1 MGTDAAD
8 FWDNQQTEEGFD
20 SFLDSP
26 DLFDEEDEQS
36 KNTKEDEAPRFQLDL
51 KTLCTKYLKI
61 RGGGDID
68 EDNSAIIETS
78 LYQYMIDNYEK
89 VMYWLTKLSNSLTCQ
104 QKFSNLDSNT
114 YMEKEDLI
122 QETYARVLKTFYDNE
137 QRLNVCSNCTHQC
150 SEFLN
155 QTKRTNT
162 EKFTKKYGC
171 RPYMRYRYT
180 EKLLH
185 NYMNRSLKQN
195 IDIKLKKITN
205 SDGKRVLL
213 RTSESIGNGEDAC
226 ELGTLLS
233 DALSSNEEELR
244 DLIKLFLSKKI
255 IFTSKIANFE
265 LEPDLWSEYKEKEIV
280 NDEYDEWKEE
290 NKKERRKIYRKYGIP
305 IPQELEAIPKVTNSA
320 EEQLLKDKFDL
331 ICPDYEPEPNCA
343 LEDVLPDDVL
353 MDYLVSQGN
362 DPEEVD
368 NAYMES
374 NIEFLEN
381 LPSYK
386 EISEWK
392 KEDPET
398 YNLYGNYLKGW
409 DYEDIMH
416 MTYDP
421 KKTEIKIVDPDYQV
435 VPLPLCA
442 YAEITISD
450 FLNLCLDLKEGQN
463 FMDQIFSH
471 SSKVIS
477 FKEFWI
483 DWENMEYN
491 VAENFEFQLPK
502 NQRNKLFKLEKFARR
517 MLGKNIDP
525 EVSEVVRS
533 FTENTESIL
542 DKFKPA
548 FIKRVKQV
556 VEEEIEKTE
565 FKKYISTKKIV
576 MKVPRRKRWTYA
588 EKKAKAEAEVSRILS
603 DRKRLLDIKTV
614 DVNASEQD
622 TSLLNLSSQEELF
635 KSILNDLP
643 TQETV
648 YKAEEVKILC
658 TSQSDNLKNVLSA

>member
-1 MGTDAAD
+1 MGTDTAD

-26 DLFDEEDEQS
+26 DLFDEEEEQP

-68 EDNSAIIETS
+68 EDDSAIIETS

-137 QRLNVCSNCTHQC
+137 QRLKICSNCTHQC

-171 RPYMRYRYT
+171 RPYMHYRYT

-185 NYMNRSLKQN
+185 NYMNRSFKQN

-213 RTSESIGNGEDAC
+213 RTSESVGNGEDAC

-233 DALSSNEEELR
+233 DALSSNEEELQ
-244 DLIKLFLSKKI
+244 DLIKHFLSKKI
-255 IFTSKIANFE
+255 IFTNKLANFE
-265 LEPDLWSEYKEKEIV
+265 LEPDLWSEYRKQVAGDIRYETEKEK
-280 NDEYDEWKEE
+280 
-290 NKKERRKIYRKYGIP
+290 RRELYKNYGISVPPSLEPTP
-305 IPQELEAIPKVTNSA
+305 IPLNAV
-320 EEQLLKDKFDL
+320 EEKLLKDKFDL
-331 ICPDYEPEPNCA
+331 ICPDYTPEPNCA

-353 MDYLVSQGN
+353 MDYLVSQGD

-374 NIEFLEN
+374 NIEFLES

-386 EISEWK
+386 EVSEWK

-398 YNLYGNYLKGW
+398 YDLYDNYLKGW

-421 KKTEIKIVDPDYQV
+421 KKTEIKVVDPDYRV

-442 YAEITISD
+442 YAEITIFD

-471 SSKVIS
+471 SNKVIS

-542 DKFKPA
+542 DKFSPA
-548 FIKRVKQV
+548 FLKRVKQIL
-556 VEEEIEKTE
+556 EEELEKTE

-603 DRKRLLDIKTV
+603 ERKRLLDIKTV
-614 DVNASEQD
+614 DVNASEED
-622 TSLLNLSSQEELF
+622 TSLMNLSSQEELF
-635 KSILNDLP
+635 KSIFDRLP

-648 YKAEEVKILC
+648 YKTEEVKILC

>member
-1 MGTDAAD
+1 MGTDTAD

-26 DLFDEEDEQS
+26 DLFDEEEEQP

-61 RGGGDID
+61 RGSGDID
-68 EDNSAIIETS
+68 EDDSAIIETS

-137 QRLNVCSNCTHQC
+137 QRLKVCSNCTHQC
-150 SEFLN
+150 PEFLN

-213 RTSESIGNGEDAC
+213 RTSESVGNGEDAC

-233 DALSSNEEELR
+233 DALSSNEEELQ
-244 DLIKLFLSKKI
+244 DLIKHFLSKKI
-255 IFTSKIANFE
+255 IFTNKLANFE

-280 NDEYDEWKEE
+280 NDEYDAWKEE
-290 NKKERRKIYRKYGIP
+290 NKKERRKIYRRYGIQ
-305 IPQELEAIPKVTNSA
+305 IPQELEPIPEVTNTA

-331 ICPDYEPEPNCA
+331 ICPDYTPEPNCA

-374 NIEFLEN
+374 NIEFLES

-386 EISEWK
+386 EVSEWK

-398 YNLYGNYLKGW
+398 YDLYGNYLKGW

-421 KKTEIKIVDPDYQV
+421 KKTEIKVVDPDYRV

-442 YAEITISD
+442 YAEITIFD

-542 DKFKPA
+542 DKFPPA
-548 FIKRVKQV
+548 FIKKVKQIL
-556 VEEEIEKTE
+556 EEELGKTE

-603 DRKRLLDIKTV
+603 ERKRLLDIKTV
-614 DVNASEQD
+614 DVNASEED
-622 TSLLNLSSQEELF
+622 TSLMNLSSQEELF
-635 KSILNDLP
+635 EAILDRLP
-643 TQETV
+643 TQEIV
-648 YKAEEVKILC
+648 YKTEEVKILC